1 MLIVATLGLNANFL
15 TLSPPDTRADSVPR
29 VDRHLKVYL
38 TQENLPYLQSL
49 RLMDFPDYLTYC
61 DSHATIFDY

>member
-15 TLSPPDTRADSVPR
+15 MLSPPDTRADSVPR
-29 VDRHLKVYL
+29 VDRHLKVIPYSRKL
-38 TQENLPYLQSL
+38 TLLTKPPANGL
-49 RLMDFPDYLTYC
+49 PDYLTYC

>member
-15 TLSPPDTRADSVPR
+15 TLSPPDTRADSVPC

-49 RLMDFPDYLTYC
+49 RLMDFR
-61 DSHATIFDY
+61 II